1 MSFKLN
7 IPFGFLRQ
15 NICFEFLL
23 GRVGVKRIVMFT
35 IGVLSSL
42 ASTQAISQTTQLTSG
57 DKNKVYCNFTR

>member
-7 IPFGFLRQ
+7 ILFGFLRQ
-15 NICFEFLL
+15 NIGFEFLL

-42 ASTQAISQTTQLTSG
+42 ASTQAISQTTQLTSS
-57 DKNKVYCNFTR
+57 DKHKVYCNLTK